1 MTNTGAAAELKAN
14 IEMHPMHSQVLLVAL
29 SVIAAICIICSAI
42 LIATGLASGWIFLL
56 FAALTLVGVYLL
68 WVKSQSD
75 IDLQGAHPT
84 QIALAN
90 GTTFSTDSRILRSP
104 EGVRGVAKLCDEIL
118 SRHPLP
124 NPDGLVDT
132 YAQPIPD
139 SKNEAIAYANNI
151 NRTTQIATNEVIDV
165 LGLGN
170 ASPKNLN
177 IQTAGTTEN
186 EPDEVLLQSLNTSIV
201 DSSD

>member
-1 MTNTGAAAELKAN
+1 MTNTVAAAELKAN
-14 IEMHPMHSQVLLVAL
+14 IKVHPMHSQVLLVAW
-29 SVIAAICIICSAI
+29 SVIAAICIFCSAI
-42 LIATGLASGWIFLL
+42 LVATGLASGWIFLL
-56 FAALTLVGVYLL
+56 FAALLLFGVYLL

-84 QIALAN
+84 HIALPN

-104 EGVRGVAKLCDEIL
+104 EGVRGVARLCDEIL

-132 YAQPIPD
+132 NVQPIPG
-139 SKNEAIAYANNI
+139 SKDDAIAYANNI

-165 LGLGN
+165 LGLGSK
-170 ASPKNLN
+170 SPQNLT
-177 IQTAGTTEN
+177 IQNSGATEN
-186 EPDEVLLQSLNTSIV
+186 EPDEVPLQGLNTPIV
-201 DSSD
+201 